1 MPGGSQV
8 MLVVPEQ
15 VVQEAGDILAL
26 AGNTNTNTDWVK
38 HHTIQHTLLQCF
50 IISELSE
57 SNLVF

>member
-1 MPGGSQV
+1 